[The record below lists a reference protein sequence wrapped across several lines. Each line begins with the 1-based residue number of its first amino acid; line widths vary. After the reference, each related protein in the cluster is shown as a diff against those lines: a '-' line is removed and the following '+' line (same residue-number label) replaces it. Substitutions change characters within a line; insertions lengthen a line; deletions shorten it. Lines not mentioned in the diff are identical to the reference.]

1 MLSDP
6 AMIKATR
13 HWLRRLGLVSVLLMM
28 LAVVLPSAE
37 AQACAPAPDQAA
49 VAVVVVDADGCDA
62 GLCGDCGAACTHG
75 CCHAP
80 HVAVPAA
87 SAPTPRQDRIA
98 IPHGVGQ
105 AAHLVA
111 RTPDG
116 PDRPPRG

>member
-1 MLSDP
+1 MLSGP
-6 AMIKATR
+6 TMIKATR

-37 AQACAPAPDQAA
+37 AQACAPSPDLTAA
-49 VAVVVVDADGCDA
+49 AVVVDADGCDA

-98 IPHGVGQ
+98 IPRGVGQ